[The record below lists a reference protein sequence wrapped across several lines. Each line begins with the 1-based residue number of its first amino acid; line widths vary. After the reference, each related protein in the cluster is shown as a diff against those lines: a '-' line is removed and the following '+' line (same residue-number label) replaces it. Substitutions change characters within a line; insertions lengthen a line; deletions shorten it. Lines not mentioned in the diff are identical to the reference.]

1 MASESLVIE
10 VNETPHS
17 AAASRDGAHVYVT
30 QFRTGTVSV
39 LDAVGNSIEKSLK
52 VQSDPDPYG
61 VATHPA
67 AASMSPTTVATSS
80 GGSIPPPTTSDP
92 MPESTSALTGWP

>member
-52 VQSDPDPYG
+52 VQSDPGPVRCCD
-61 VATHPA
+61 
-67 AASMSPTTVATSS
+67 SPGRWHLCGRQQS
-80 GGSIPPPTTSDP
+80 
-92 MPESTSALTGWP
+92 